1 MSPPN
6 FTIPQLKECLKRLN
20 LSTTGSKTDLLARLN
35 AAGPEGSWMSLL
47 DEVDVGQEL
56 AAAEIVEPQPDA
68 SRELELI
75 RRERDL
81 LQREMDLMRRENEI
95 LRNSPRSVQSHGPN
109 MNVRAVGDLLSD
121 FDGSKNTF
129 LVWEKSLLLLRN
141 TYELDENA
149 IKVLIAAKLKGRA
162 LEWLHSKPEH
172 IEMSVEILLSH
183 MKKMFDHR
191 QNKLA
196 LRRKFEERS
205 WRIHEN
211 FSEYHHDKMI
221 LANQVGVEDEELI
234 DYMIDGIPDDLL
246 RNQARMYRFAE
257 SSELLEAFEKI
268 SLKPR
273 TNKNVVV
280 DKRIMASPRSSGN
293 TCAVNPLQPVRRCY
307 NCNGEGHLADSCLKP
322 KRERGSC
329 FSCGDQGHGYLKCP
343 KSSKAEAPKP
353 TSVSLIDGPQSS
365 TMEGQRR
372 HPPLQTPSRNYCIF
386 LTEEKEEHYFVEALV
401 DSGSAINLMTYKTF
415 NNFFSMYE
423 LVQGKHN
430 FNYGGVNQSPL
441 SVMGY
446 VNIRIKLQLVP
457 CDIFEVRFMVVPDST
472 MTYSALLGREFMT
485 RPGMTVV
492 LSKVISIHYD
502 REYRDEILNI
512 ESIETKEKLDTDI
525 DNFDASL
532 SVEVK
537 QTLTELLKNYVNLEG
552 TAEPVDYKFQITLA
566 ENSKPFYFSPRRLS
580 WHEKTEVRKIIHDL
594 LSRGIIRQ
602 SNSDFCSRIVLVRKK
617 DSSYRLCIDYRALN
631 KITKIEDQIDR
642 LSNSAYFTSLDL
654 KDGFHHIPIFEDSI
668 KFTSLV
674 TPDGQFEYLKMPFGL
689 ANAPAA
695 FQRFVHLIFR
705 PLLEFGKVLLHLDDI
720 LIAIKNIDENLEI
733 LKEVLELLSR
743 HNLELKFSK
752 CKFLKREIEYLG
764 YNININGITPNGSNV
779 KAIQDFPQPKTVKQ
793 VQSFLGLTSYFRKF
807 VPNFAR
813 IAQPLYN
820 LVKKGMSFK
829 FGVEE

>member
-1 MSPPN
+1 
-6 FTIPQLKECLKRLN
+6 
-20 LSTTGSKTDLLARLN
+20 
-35 AAGPEGSWMSLL
+35 
-47 DEVDVGQEL
+47 
-56 AAAEIVEPQPDA
+56 
-68 SRELELI
+68 
-75 RRERDL
+75 
-81 LQREMDLMRRENEI
+81 
-95 LRNSPRSVQSHGPN
+95 
-109 MNVRAVGDLLSD
+109 
-121 FDGSKNTF
+121 
-129 LVWEKSLLLLRN
+129 
-141 TYELDENA
+141 
-149 IKVLIAAKLKGRA
+149 
-162 LEWLHSKPEH
+162 
-172 IEMSVEILLSH
+172 MSVEILLSH

-329 FSCGDQGHGYLKCP
+329 FSCGEQGHGYLKCP

-365 TMEGQRR
+365 MLEGQRR
-372 HPPLQTPSRNYCIF
+372 HPSLQTPSRDYCIL

-423 LVQGKHN
+423 LVQ
-430 FNYGGVNQSPL
+430 
-441 SVMGY
+441 
-446 VNIRIKLQLVP
+446 
-457 CDIFEVRFMVVPDST
+457 
-472 MTYSALLGREFMT
+472 GREFMT

-537 QTLTELLKNYVNLEG
+537 QTLIELLKNYINLE
-552 TAEPVDYKFQITLA
+552 
-566 ENSKPFYFSPRRLS
+566 
-580 WHEKTEVRKIIHDL
+580 
-594 LSRGIIRQ
+594 
-602 SNSDFCSRIVLVRKK
+602 VRKK
-617 DSSYRLCIDYRALN
+617 DSSYRFCTDYRALN

-695 FQRFVHLIFR
+695 FQRFVTLIFR

-733 LKEVLELLSR
+733 LKEVLELLGR

-813 IAQPLYN
+813 LAQPLYN
-820 LVKKGMSFK
+820 LVKKGISFK